1 MTTEINNC
9 RRVLS
14 IQSHVVRGYVGNKSA
29 TFPLQVKLR
38 QREKVKLEINKIS
51 IDVAI
56 SITNNLIL
64 YTRSAT
70 LRPCHSDWHCD

>member
-1 MTTEINNC
+1 MTTEIN
-9 RRVLS
+9 

-38 QREKVKLEINKIS
+38 QREKVKLGIKVINENLIKLINMT
-51 IDVAI
+51 IAI

-70 LRPCHSDWHCD
+70 LRPWHCD